1 MQAHL
6 FNGLTDKN
14 CIIEAIIETGQL
26 TCCDENF
33 GF

>member
-14 CIIEAIIETGQL
+14 WIVEVIIETGQV

-33 GF
+33 GV